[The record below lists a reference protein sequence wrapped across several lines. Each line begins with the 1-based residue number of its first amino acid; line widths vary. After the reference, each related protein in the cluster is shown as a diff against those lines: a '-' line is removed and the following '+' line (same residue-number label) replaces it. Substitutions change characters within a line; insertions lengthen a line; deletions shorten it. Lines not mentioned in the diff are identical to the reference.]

1 MSVYTTMP
9 ISNLLNQLEKDLQ
22 AAGARLLAQA
32 MRMHS
37 TDDPG
42 RIGLVRASEA
52 VLIAARKVGKH
63 MAIAKLDNLLD

>member
-1 MSVYTTMP
+1 MSIYTTMP
-9 ISNLLNQLEKDLQ
+9 IANLLNQLEKDLQ

-42 RIGLVRASEA
+42 RICLVRASEA

-63 MAIAKLDNLLD
+63 IAIAKLDNLLD